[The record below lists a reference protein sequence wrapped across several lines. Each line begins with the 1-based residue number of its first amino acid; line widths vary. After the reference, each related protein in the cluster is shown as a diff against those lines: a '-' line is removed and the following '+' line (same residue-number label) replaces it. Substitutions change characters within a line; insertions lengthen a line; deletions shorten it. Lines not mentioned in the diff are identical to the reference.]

1 MKNIFF
7 YCFFTFFAF
16 SAKAS
21 HTKNNDSIPARA
33 EDVSSI
39 ENIVNAVYDV
49 ISGDSGVK
57 RNWDR
62 MRTLFI
68 PEGRLMATGMK
79 PDSSIGY
86 RVMSLEDYIT
96 RSSPFMEKHGFFERS
111 INNKIEH
118 YGNIAHV
125 FSTYESRHSLTDS
138 KPFARGINSIQLM
151 FDGKRWWVVDIFWA
165 SETDKTPL
173 PQKYLP

>member
-7 YCFFTFFAF
+7 YCLFTFIAF
-16 SAKAS
+16 SSKANNQIS
-21 HTKNNDSIPARA
+21 HDSIPARV

-39 ENIVNAVYDV
+39 ENIINALYDV
-49 ISGDSGVK
+49 ISGDSAVK

-68 PEGRLMATGMK
+68 PEGRLMATGKK

-86 RVMSLEDYIT
+86 RIMTVEDYIT

-111 INNKIEH
+111 ISNKIEH
-118 YGNIAHV
+118 YGSIAHV
-125 FSTYESRHSLTDS
+125 FSTYESRHSLADK
-138 KPFARGINSIQLM
+138 KPFARGINSFQLM
-151 FDGKRWWVVDIFWA
+151 YDGKRWWVVDIFWA
-165 SETDKTPL
+165 SETEQTPL